1 MNITIPDEILHSA
14 QLSEADIKLELAIS
28 LYQQRKI
35 STGQARHLAGMHLL
49 EFRREISSREICVNY
64 DVEDFEADIATLKQM
79 GKL

>member
-35 STGQARHLAGMHLL
+35 STGQARHLAGMHLIQFQQEL
-49 EFRREISSREICVNY
+49 SKRGVYLNY
-64 DVEDFEADIATLKQM
+64 EVEDFEADIQTLKRL
-79 GKL
+79 GEL